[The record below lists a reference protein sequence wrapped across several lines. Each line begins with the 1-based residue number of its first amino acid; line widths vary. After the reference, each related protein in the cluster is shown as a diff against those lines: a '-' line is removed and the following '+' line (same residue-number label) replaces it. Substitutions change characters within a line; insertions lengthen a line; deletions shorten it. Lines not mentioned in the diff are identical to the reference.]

1 MNNILV
7 NWLLFAAAF
16 ATLCVSIV
24 TKYSTYCAALYER
37 PCGTQESS
45 FCLLL
50 IVGVASRTS
59 RNLITSLLGVVVRFR
74 CGRIAVNADV
84 KEMFSLVAVV
94 PADSDMLA
102 FLWTSSVDREPDV
115 YVNQRHVFGATCL
128 LAVANFALRE
138 AEKRKD
144 AAIAQIVK
152 EAFYMDDLYW
162 SDDNEDVVI
171 ERSQELKT
179 AFREACFELSKWVSN
194 SRNVIETWPMEE
206 RAFVV
211 KELAGMGNSQL
222 PKVKA
227 VGVAWDCEQDSLTFA
242 CRRQGEKAKTLS
254 EVLSILTSVFDPLG
268 IVGPCVLKGKLIM
281 QAIWQVHSD
290 WIAPLSEEWE
300 ARWQQ
305 WAGDVKVVATVSI
318 PRWYG
323 LDRGKPSTMHVFVD
337 AATVGYGSVAYLAQ
351 GMTTAFVAAKSRVV
365 NPLMTTT
372 VPRLELQAFIVG
384 VRLTNT
390 LLKELENRLVIGRAV
405 FWSDSLVVLYWI
417 NSDEN
422 RYLPFVYHLSAT
434 VSEKSTKLCNHDRHV
449 EVRYVP
455 SKENPADLISRGL
468 DATGLIKRFDFWTTG
483 P

>member
-1 MNNILV
+1 ML
-7 NWLLFAAAF
+7 
-16 ATLCVSIV
+16 
-24 TKYSTYCAALYER
+24 
-37 PCGTQESS
+37 
-45 FCLLL
+45 
-50 IVGVASRTS
+50 
-59 RNLITSLLGVVVRFR
+59 
-74 CGRIAVNADV
+74 
-84 KEMFSLVAVV
+84 SLVAVV

-115 YVNQRHVFGATCL
+115 YVNQRHVFGATCSP
-128 LAVANFALRE
+128 AVANFALRE
-138 AEKRKD
+138 AAKRKD

-227 VGVAWDCEQDSLTFA
+227 LGVTWDCEQDSLTFA
-242 CRRQGEKAKTLS
+242 CRRRGEKAKTLS

-268 IVGPCVLKGKLIM
+268 IVGPCVLK
-281 QAIWQVHSD
+281 
-290 WIAPLSEEWE
+290 EEWE

-351 GMTTAFVAAKSRVV
+351 GRTTAFVAAKSRVV

-372 VPRLELQAFIVG
+372 IPRLELQAFIVG
-384 VRLTNT
+384 VRLTDT
-390 LLKELENRLVIGRAV
+390 LLKELENSNRLRE
-405 FWSDSLVVLYWI
+405 I
-417 NSDEN
+417 NETLQSC
-422 RYLPFVYHLSAT
+422 RF
-434 VSEKSTKLCNHDRHV
+434 KDRHV

-455 SKENPADLISRGL
+455 SKENPADLISRGM
-468 DATGLIKRFDFWTTG
+468 DAAGLIKRFDFWTTG
-483 P
+483 PKFLKKEEEWPETKVKPPDNDLELRPKALAFLVGSNSADADKCSTVAEFLKQRLGIDTLNCEDFDREEKKIIKETQMGDFGAEISACNKVSGRSHIPRSGTLQRKQIFLDETGSLGLL